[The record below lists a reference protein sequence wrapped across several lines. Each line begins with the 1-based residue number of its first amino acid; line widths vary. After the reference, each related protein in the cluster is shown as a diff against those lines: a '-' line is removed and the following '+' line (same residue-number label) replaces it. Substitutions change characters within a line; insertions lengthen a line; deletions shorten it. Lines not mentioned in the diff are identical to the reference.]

1 MSRKLVHL
9 LIWLLMLLAHSYGM
23 VAMLGLVAIPLQ
35 YLIYE
40 RPQMFVLALLALN
53 SAGVIVIIEDL
64 YVNYYHR
71 SFDTPAL
78 RAGKSMVSLAAAL
91 GIVLIF
97 QLFVLRSPARR
108 NLRKQ
113 LGELV
118 YANLAYNTIL
128 QAYVR
133 SVLPAD
139 PKHQGKPMVLERIQ
153 RELRHREAKMQAQ
166 IISLGP
172 LLV

>member
-1 MSRKLVHL
+1 
-9 LIWLLMLLAHSYGM
+9 
-23 VAMLGLVAIPLQ
+23 MLGLISIPLQ

-40 RPQMFVLALLALN
+40 RPQLFVLALLALN
-53 SAGVIVIIEDL
+53 SAGSIVIIEDI

-71 SFDTPAL
+71 LTFDTPAL
-78 RAGKSMVSLAAAL
+78 RAGKFMVSLGVAL
-91 GIVLIF
+91 GIVITF

-108 NLRKQ
+108 NLRRQ

-118 YANLAYNTIL
+118 YSNLAYNTIL

-139 PKHQGKPMVLERIQ
+139 PKHRGKPMVLKRIE
-153 RELRHREAKMQAQ
+153 RELKYREAKMQLQ
-166 IISLGP
+166 IFEMSP
-172 LLV
+172 MLV